1 MTPVEVVDIG
11 REAIWVLLKVAA
23 PVMLIALGVG
33 LIISL
38 FQALTQMQEMTLA
51 FVPKIIAIFIA
62 LIVLSPYMI
71 GELTVFMDQISLRIA
86 EIGPVNG

>member
-11 REAIWVLLKVAA
+11 RDAIWVLLKVAG

-33 LIISL
+33 LLVSL

-71 GELTVFMDQISLRIA
+71 GELTGFMDQISLRIA
-86 EIGPVNG
+86 GLGPNGG

>member
-11 REAIWVLLKVAA
+11 RDAIWVLLKVAA

-33 LIISL
+33 LLISL

-51 FVPKIIAIFIA
+51 FVPKIIAIFVA

-86 EIGPVNG
+86 EIGPVSG